1 MYQFTFTFDNKIEN
15 EGNVNNE
22 GADVTDENDGDS
34 NGNDDNNV
42 DDTGNDN
49 GDDDNEDDG
58 STLIPANDE
67 VYRVVN
73 P

>member
-34 NGNDDNNV
+34 NGNDDNNA

-49 GDDDNEDDG
+49 GDDG
-58 STLIPANDE
+58 SALTPANDK
-67 VYRVVN
+67 VYRD
-73 P
+73 